1 MYHFKNSNK
10 NPFRLGELMKSRT
23 KMPETPANQ
32 DLSNQKFL
40 SYLLATRELKQ
51 FWELGEK
58 MVKAGKGKNKRLLY
72 PQIRKQMGLGTY
84 L

>member
-1 MYHFKNSNK
+1 MKIDPTLLQK

-40 SYLLATRELKQ
+40 SYLLATRELKL

-58 MVKAGKGKNKRLLY
+58 MVKAGKGKNKRLLN
-72 PQIRKQMGLGTY
+72 PLFEKSGVFIP
-84 L
+84 

>member
-1 MYHFKNSNK
+1 
-10 NPFRLGELMKSRT
+10 MKSRT

-40 SYLLATRELKQ
+40 SHLLATRELKL

-58 MVKAGKGKNKRLLY
+58 MVKAGKGKNKRLLN
-72 PQIRKQMGLGTY
+72 PLFEKSGVFIP
-84 L
+84 

>member
-1 MYHFKNSNK
+1 
-10 NPFRLGELMKSRT
+10 MKSRT
-23 KMPETPANQ
+23 KMPEAPANK

-58 MVKAGKGKNKRLLY
+58 MVKAGKGKNKRLILLY
-72 PQIRKQMGLGTY
+72 LLLKKSGVFIPRIQN
-84 L
+84 

>member
-1 MYHFKNSNK
+1 
-10 NPFRLGELMKSRT
+10 MKSRT

-58 MVKAGKGKNKRLLY
+58 MVKAGKGKNKRLLNLLFEKSGILL
-72 PQIRKQMGLGTY
+72 PRTQN
-84 L
+84 

>member
-1 MYHFKNSNK
+1 
-10 NPFRLGELMKSRT
+10 MKSRT
-23 KMPETPANQ
+23 KMPETPSNQ

-58 MVKAGKGKNKRLLY
+58 MVKAGKGKKDYLLEVSWSQL
-72 PQIRKQMGLGTY
+72 PIPIQPM
-84 L
+84 